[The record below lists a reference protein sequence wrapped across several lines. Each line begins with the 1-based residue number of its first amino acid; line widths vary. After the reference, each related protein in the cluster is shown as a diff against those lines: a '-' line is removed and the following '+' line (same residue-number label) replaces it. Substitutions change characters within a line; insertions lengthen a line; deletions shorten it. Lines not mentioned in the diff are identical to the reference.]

1 MSLIIGSTT
10 KNYISSINFL
20 DKRDILEEVLDV
32 TGEDATIVDIME
44 LTGRFKVTDVP
55 AFDHF
60 ENEYLYSSGV
70 IVSIDATDNGED
82 AGATNENIEFVL
94 TADDELPVVNEIAMF
109 QNKRTGIVS
118 SVDTATRTVI
128 VVPLSDDSANAI
140 SPVAN
145 PVAAGQTVVFYSNA
159 SAEGSEDP
167 DGRRPR
173 WNRSQNQIQIFKT
186 SGKITDLQKVSKIEV
201 KYGGKDYVM
210 YKLQHDT
217 LQKHRMDI
225 AHQALVGK
233 KATLVDPNNGED
245 IYLTQGL
252 RNYILSG
259 DGSVNTSGGVDV
271 ALTTAITQANL
282 RTMNRALDKRGAP
295 KEAWFWVGGDL
306 RADLDEIL
314 LTLEGVKNGV
324 VYNSFGIG
332 NGANRALDLGVDS
345 VKIYGRTHHIKTVAA
360 YDNPEALGA
369 TGFNFGGEGYLIPT
383 GKIKADKSGTMMDRL
398 LMRYMSGDGTDLK
411 HLETLTG
418 KLAPVPTDTESAL
431 RVSYQSVMGLQA
443 LGIRQFGI
451 FSKA

>member
-1 MSLIIGSTT
+1 MSLIVGSTT

-32 TGEDATIVDIME
+32 TSEDATIIDIME
-44 LTGRFKVTDVP
+44 LTGKFKVTDVP
-55 AFDHF
+55 KYDHF

-70 IVSIDATDNGED
+70 ISAIDGTDNGED
-82 AGATNENIEFVL
+82 SGATNEDIQFTL
-94 TADDELPVVNEIAMF
+94 TADDELPVVNELAMF
-109 QNKRTGIVS
+109 QNKRVGLVKSVNTG
-118 SVDTATRTVI
+118 TRVVV
-128 VVPLSDDSANAI
+128 VVPISDDSADAL
-140 SPVAN
+140 SP
-145 PVAAGQTVVFYSNA
+145 AGNTVQVGQNVIFYSNA
-159 SAEGSEDP
+159 SPEGSDDP
-167 DGRRPR
+167 SGRRPR
-173 WNRSQNQIQIFKT
+173 FNRSQNNIQIFKT
-186 SGKITDLQKVSKIEV
+186 SAKITDLQKVSKIEV
-201 KYGGKDYVM
+201 KYGGKDYIM
-210 YKLQHDT
+210 YKLQHDA

-225 AHQALVGK
+225 AHQILVGK
-233 KATLVDPNNGED
+233 KAVLADPITGED
-245 IYLTQGL
+245 VYLTQGL

-271 ALTTAITQANL
+271 PLSVAITQSNL

-345 VKIYGRTHHIKTVAA
+345 IKIYGRTHHIKTIAA

-383 GKIKADKSGTMMDRL
+383 GKIKADKSGNMMDRL
-398 LMRYMSGDGTDLK
+398 CMRYMSGDGTDLK

-418 KLAPVPTDTESAL
+418 KLAPIPTDTEAAL
-431 RVSYQSVMGLQA
+431 KVSYESIMGLQA

-451 FSKA
+451 FSK